1 MPSSESSRRR
11 SPEGVR
17 SRSPAS
23 ASSTSPI
30 AAPARV
36 CIPAPASRSR
46 SRPPRCRASPP
57 GPASRRPS
65 RASPQLGA
73 TSASGAA
80 QAAGDIHV
88 ADRLAAIV
96 AERESQIVLGLDP
109 DPGRLW
115 PGAARAADGTTPA
128 ARAAAAVLAHCRAVI
143 DAVGAAIVA
152 VKPQVA
158 CFERL
163 GAPGG
168 AALSATVEHAR
179 AAGLLVL
186 ADAKRGDIDVSATA
200 YAQGLIGA
208 TPGVDGEPIPG
219 LGADA
224 MTVAPYM
231 GADTLRSFAAV
242 GREHGAGL
250 FVLVRTSNPGAA
262 DVEDAPLADGDAVWH
277 RVARL
282 VAELG
287 AESLG
292 PDSGLADTGAVLGAT
307 QPEHLARARELLPH
321 AIFLLPG
328 VGAQGGR
335 VEDLAP
341 AFAPHRA
348 AGLVTASR
356 SIVRAHEQDGAAPAG
371 AARAEAE
378 RLRAAAWALR

>member
-1 MPSSESSRRR
+1 
-11 SPEGVR
+11 V
-17 SRSPAS
+17 A
-23 ASSTSPI
+23 
-30 AAPARV
+30 ARV
-36 CIPAPASRSR
+36 
-46 SRPPRCRASPP
+46 
-57 GPASRRPS
+57 
-65 RASPQLGA
+65 
-73 TSASGAA
+73 
-80 QAAGDIHV
+80 
-88 ADRLAAIV
+88 
-96 AERESQIVLGLDP
+96 SQSVLGLDP
-109 DPGRLW
+109 DPARLW
-115 PGAARAADGTTPA
+115 PDAARAADGSTPA

-143 DAVGAAIVA
+143 DAVGDAIVA

-163 GAPGG
+163 GAPGW

-179 AAGLLVL
+179 AAGLFVL
-186 ADAKRGDIDVSATA
+186 ADAKRGDIDVTATA

-208 TPGVDGEPIPG
+208 TPGLDGETIDG

-242 GREHGAGL
+242 GRDHGTGL

-262 DVEDAPLADGDAVWH
+262 DVEDARLEEGGTVWH

-287 AESLG
+287 AERLG
-292 PDSGLADTGAVLGAT
+292 EDSGLSDVGAVLGAT

-341 AFAPHRA
+341 AFAPGRA
-348 AGLVTASR
+348 GGLVTASR
-356 SIVRAHEQDGAAPAG
+356 SLVRAHEQRDAPASPAA

-378 RLRAAAWALR
+378 RLRTAAWSLS